1 MRETPTWWIAQC
13 QSAADE
19 AYQAGVESVAAAP
32 VPDLIQSLMAQPVGP
47 GQEDIWAARRSGVVS
62 TEASEAGRCAASFA
76 WQAAMPAPVDRATTK
91 AFIACVAAGLQRRY
105 IAPLEGKTLM
115 YSAQLALAAY
125 RPRERK

>member
-1 MRETPTWWIAQC
+1 MRETPTWWIARC

-19 AYQAGVESVAAAP
+19 AYQAGVESVAASE

-47 GQEDIWAARRSGVVS
+47 GQSDAWSHRRSGTVS
-62 TEASEAGRCAASFA
+62 AEASEAGRCAASYA
-76 WQAAMPAPVDRATTK
+76 WQATMPAPVDRASTK

-105 IAPLEGKTLM
+105 ITPLDGKSLM